1 MTLPGTEMA
10 MSTASVDPMWLMIGV
25 AIAVVAALVVIVLR
39 RGKGADTPEDSTLAE
54 KAEPG
59 VAARISPAA
68 RKEQFATTT
77 AAEPAK
83 APVKAAELRPVAT
96 ATARTEPEPEP
107 DDEEA
112 PPSRA
117 VEPDD
122 RADAQPA
129 GWELEDDDEV
139 EAPAATQKPQIVHE
153 KPRLVEEKPAA
164 TSLREGLGKTRREG
178 FVARLGR
185 LFGSKTL
192 DSSLVDEIEEA
203 LFTADVGVKTVDR
216 MMEGVRAELGSGS
229 ASADAVWG
237 IMRRQAR
244 EILDTASR
252 NERGTQPGPGEPRVI
267 MVLGVNGAGKTTTIG
282 KLAHQLAESGTK
294 TALVAGDTFRAA
306 AAEQL
311 EHWGRRVGAKVY
323 RGEEGA
329 DPASVVFDGVKQA
342 RADGMEVV
350 LVDTAGRLHTQV
362 NLMEE
367 LKKVRRV
374 MGKALDGCPHEVLLI
389 VDATTGQNAIQQAAM
404 FDEACQVSGVVL
416 TKLDGTARGGIV
428 IGVCDQLGIPIR
440 YIGVGE
446 RVDDLRA
453 FSASEFVDALF
464 AL

>member
-1 MTLPGTEMA
+1 MMVPRTEIA
-10 MSTASVDPMWLMIGV
+10 MNTASIDPMWLVIGV

-39 RGKGADTPEDSTLAE
+39 RGKGTAADAE
-54 KAEPG
+54 AKTDEP
-59 VAARISPAA
+59 ARVSPAA
-68 RKEQFATTT
+68 RKEQFEAPP

-83 APVKAAELRPVAT
+83 AAVQVEPEDADAMQPSRAAEL
-96 ATARTEPEPEP
+96 ARE
-107 DDEEA
+107 DDA
-112 PPSRA
+112 RS
-117 VEPDD
+117 
-122 RADAQPA
+122 A
-129 GWELEDDDEV
+129 GWELEGDDEEEAEV
-139 EAPAATQKPQIVHE
+139 ELPAKAQRPQLVQE
-153 KPRLVEEKPAA
+153 KPRLVEDQPAA

-192 DSSLVDEIEEA
+192 DASLVDDIEEA

-216 MMEGVRAELGSGS
+216 MMEAVRAELGSGNG
-229 ASADAVWG
+229 SADAVWG

-244 EILDTASR
+244 EILDTASS
-252 NERGTQPGPGEPRVI
+252 NERGTQPRPGEPRVI

-342 RADGMEVV
+342 RADGMDVV

-374 MGKALDGCPHEVLLI
+374 MGKALEGCPHEVLLI

-446 RVDDLRA
+446 RVDDLRTFDA
-453 FSASEFVDALF
+453 GEFVDALF

>member
-1 MTLPGTEMA
+1 MSLSTEIA
-10 MSTASVDPMWLMIGV
+10 VSTANLDPTWLVIGAAV
-25 AIAVVAALVVIVLR
+25 AVAVALVVIALR
-39 RGKGADTPEDSTLAE
+39 RGQRKADGAP
-54 KAEPG
+54 P
-59 VAARISPAA
+59 VAAGAPVKAIAAA
-68 RKEQFATTT
+68 RKEQFAATVAPASKEALEVGLEAEAKLEAAGAKLAE
-77 AAEPAK
+77 AAE
-83 APVKAAELRPVAT
+83 
-96 ATARTEPEPEP
+96 
-107 DDEEA
+107 DA

-117 VEPDD
+117 VAEAAKEPPKKAEEE
-122 RADAQPA
+122 REGPE
-129 GWELEDDDEV
+129 GWELEGDDEEDAEPASTV
-139 EAPAATQKPQIVHE
+139 EPVQAEPPAT
-153 KPRLVEEKPAA
+153 
-164 TSLREGLGKTRREG
+164 TLREGLGKTRREG

-185 LFGSKTL
+185 LFGGRTL
-192 DSSLVDEIEEA
+192 DASLVDEIEEA

-216 MMEGVRAELGSGS
+216 MMEAVRGQVASGS
-229 ASADAVWG
+229 ATPDAVWG
-237 IMRRQAR
+237 VMRRQAR
-244 EILDTASR
+244 EILDTAAR
-252 NERGTQPGPGEPRVI
+252 NERATQPRPGEPRVI

-282 KLAHQLAESGTK
+282 KLAHQLAAGGTK

-311 EHWGRRVGAKVY
+311 EHWGRRVSAVVY

-329 DPASVVFDGVKQA
+329 DPASVVFDGVKRA
-342 RADGMEVV
+342 RDEGMEVV

-374 MGKALDGCPHEVLLI
+374 MSKALDGAPHEVLLI

-453 FSASEFVDALF
+453 FDAAEFVDALF
-464 AL
+464 AQ

>member
-1 MTLPGTEMA
+1 MHAAEL
-10 MSTASVDPMWLMIGV
+10 DPTWLVIGV
-25 AIAVVAALVVIVLR
+25 AILVALALVVIVLR
-39 RGKGADTPEDSTLAE
+39 RGKAPSSE
-54 KAEPG
+54 
-59 VAARISPAA
+59 VAAPEPKKAVPAA
-68 RKEQFATTT
+68 SRKEQFVRAPEA
-77 AAEPAK
+77 AAEPET
-83 APVKAAELRPVAT
+83 AEVE
-96 ATARTEPEPEP
+96 AREPERAPEVAQER
-107 DDEEA
+107 EEA
-112 PPSRA
+112 REA
-117 VEPDD
+117 E
-122 RADAQPA
+122 AE
-129 GWELEDDDEV
+129 GWELEPEEEPEV
-139 EAPAATQKPQIVHE
+139 E
-153 KPRLVEEKPAA
+153 VEEAPEARPVSVVEAEPEPAG

-178 FVARLGR
+178 FIARLGR
-185 LFGSKTL
+185 IFGGRTIDASV
-192 DSSLVDEIEEA
+192 VDEIEEA

-216 MMEGVRAELGSGS
+216 MMEAVREELGSGG
-229 ASADAVWG
+229 AEAAAVWTVL
-237 IMRRQAR
+237 RRQAR
-244 EILDTASR
+244 DILDTAAR
-252 NERGTQPGPGEPRVI
+252 NERATAPGPGEPRVI

-282 KLAHQLAESGTK
+282 KLAHQLAGAGTR

-311 EHWGRRVGAKVY
+311 EHWGRRVGVGVY

-329 DPASVVFDGVKQA
+329 DPASVVFDGIKQA
-342 RADGMEVV
+342 REDGIEVV

-374 MGKALDGCPHEVLLI
+374 MGKALEGAPHEVLLV

-453 FSASEFVDALF
+453 FEASEFVDALF
-464 AL
+464 AP